1 MKSMGLFLRRFLL
14 FHFFISGACLAN
26 AQGLPPGWEYSAT
39 PSTHII
45 SLPVSSEPNINGFP
59 LLPGDYI
66 GVFYVDGN
74 GNFKCGG
81 AAEWLGDDNTGIIA
95 FGNDPFTTE
104 KDGFASNETINYRY
118 YSWSVQK
125 EYDATVVCN
134 PDLPVTCSQFVS
146 NGLSGVLSSTAE
158 GFYVTAEVND
168 SLLCA
173 GNQTQLFATPSGG
186 IGTYSFQWTSTPSG
200 FTSSEQEPFVSPEVS
215 TLYTVTVSDNEETLS
230 ARVFIE
236 VTQPPVAG
244 SGSDQT
250 ICETSFAQLNGSQ
263 SNGSGFSWTT
273 SGDGTFESPQ
283 TLNPLYYPGIDD
295 IETGNA
301 VITFTVLPESPCENP
316 DEAVMNLQV
325 ISLPELEAGIDQQV
339 CENNDVDLSAIVVNA
354 SQIEWSTNGDGFFQN
369 PFQAETTYTPGPED
383 LQSGEV
389 ILTIV
394 ADAITPCSGEFE
406 DTVFV
411 EFAYLS
417 EVSAGN
423 DLLICE
429 DGQAEVEGSVSGADS
444 FAWASSG
451 DGTFAD
457 PGSLSTVYTPGTN
470 DIADG
475 IVYLQLIAEPVLPCT
490 QLTIDELELIITQ
503 YPQVNAGEDVTICEG
518 NSFQISGSASGFDE
532 IVWSSAGDGTFS
544 DPFSLNTVYF
554 PGTNDILN
562 QGVELTLVAQ
572 PQFPCLQ
579 DIQDGFI
586 LSIQPL
592 PDVDAGSD
600 DTFCINT
607 PVELSG
613 EYDNSQT
620 IAWSTLGDGT
630 FDNSTIINPTYFP
643 GNDDL
648 QAGFVTLELMG
659 EPLQPCLQAI
669 SDQVEIV
676 FQSLPF
682 ANAGEDVTIL
692 STEILQLAGEAL
704 DYSLLIWATEG
715 DGTFNFFDILDPVY
729 TPGDQDILN
738 EGTILSL
745 TAFPNSPCLVNDI
758 DELTVTIDTVTFI
771 NELRVND
778 LFVVFPNPAKD
789 FLIISSDHFTQGEEV
804 KVEIFNETGVKFL
817 SNQFVPRSGK
827 IQLNTSNLASGIYH
841 VQIIYRN
848 FRHSHKLILT
858 I

>member
-1 MKSMGLFLRRFLL
+1 MGLFSRRFLL
-14 FHFFISGACLAN
+14 FQFFIYGAFLAS
-26 AQGLPPGWEYSAT
+26 AQGLPPGWDYGAT

-45 SLPVSSEPNINGFP
+45 SFPVSSGPDINGFP

-74 GNFKCGG
+74 GNLKCGG
-81 AAEWLGDDNTGIIA
+81 AAEWLGDENTGIIA

-125 EYDATVVCN
+125 EYEATVVCN
-134 PDLPVTCSQFVS
+134 PDLPVTCSQFVA

-186 IGTYSFQWTSTPSG
+186 IGTYSFQWTSDPAG
-200 FTSSEQEPFVSPEVS
+200 FTSSEQNPFVSPEVS

-230 ARVFIE
+230 APVFIE

-244 SGSDQT
+244 TGPDQT

-263 SNGSGFSWTT
+263 INGNGFSWTT
-273 SGDGTFESPQ
+273 SGDGTFESPE

-295 IETGNA
+295 IETGNT
-301 VITFTVLPESPCENP
+301 VITLAVLPESPCENP
-316 DEAVMNLQV
+316 DESVTNLQV
-325 ISLPELEAGIDQQV
+325 ISLPAVDAGSDQQV
-339 CENNDVDLSAIVVNA
+339 CENENVNISANVVNA
-354 SQIEWSTNGDGFFQN
+354 SQVEWSSNGDGFFQN
-369 PFQAETTYTPGPED
+369 PFQAETSYTPGPND
-383 LQSGEV
+383 LQTGEV
-389 ILTIV
+389 TLTIV
-394 ADAITPCSGEFE
+394 VDAIAPCSGVFE
-406 DTVFV
+406 DAVFV
-411 EFAYLS
+411 EFAYLPD
-417 EVSAGN
+417 VSAGN

-444 FAWASSG
+444 FSWASSG

-470 DIADG
+470 DIANG
-475 IVYLQLIAEPVLPCT
+475 IVSLQLIAEPVLPCT
-490 QLTIDELELIITQ
+490 QQILDELELIITQ
-503 YPQVNAGEDVTICEG
+503 YPQVNAGDDGTICAG
-518 NSFQISGSASGFDE
+518 SSYQISAGASGFDE
-532 IVWSSAGDGTFS
+532 IVWLSAGDGTFS

-554 PGTNDILN
+554 PGTNDVLN
-562 QGVELTLVAQ
+562 TGVELSLVAQ
-572 PQFPCLQ
+572 PQFPCQQ
-579 DIQDGFI
+579 DVQDDFY

-592 PDVDAGSD
+592 PFVDAGSD
-600 DTFCINT
+600 DTSCVNT
-607 PVELSG
+607 SVELNG
-613 EYDNSQT
+613 ESENCQA
-620 IAWSTLGDGT
+620 IVWSTLGDGT
-630 FDNSTIINPTYFP
+630 FDNSTILNPSYFP

-648 QAGFVTLELMG
+648 QAGVVTLELMG
-659 EPLQPCLQAI
+659 EPFQPCIQVF
-669 SDQVEIV
+669 SDQVEIT
-676 FQSLPF
+676 FQYLPL

-692 STEILQLAGEAL
+692 SSEILPLAGEAENF
-704 DYSLLIWATEG
+704 SLLIWATEG

-729 TPGDQDILN
+729 TPGEQDIFN

-771 NELRVND
+771 NEVPLND

-789 FLIISSDHFTQGEEV
+789 FIIISSERFIQGEDV
-804 KVEIFNETGVKFL
+804 KIDILNEAGVKLL
-817 SNQFVPRSGK
+817 SEYFVSRSGE

-841 VQIIYRN
+841 LQVVFRNYRY
-848 FRHSHKLILT
+848 SHKLILMQ
-858 I
+858 